1 MKTLCLDI
9 GNTSI
14 KKGISFNNKISRIDH
29 LNYSKDQLD
38 KIYHFLKK
46 DLNGLN
52 SLCVCSV
59 VPEIDKFI
67 SKKFTNFSKKIFF
80 IKKSK
85 LKKFIDTSVNINQLG
100 ADRLINVLAASKL
113 YSKINNF
120 IIVDLGTATTL
131 DLVKNNKYFGGII
144 LPGVKTSYANLVNLA
159 SGIKKMKFQQSTKII
174 GKDTQGALLAGY
186 NTGYKLLIESYIQLL
201 QNKYRNKFKVIFTG
215 GYASNILNKQ
225 SKFTYKEDITLLGIS
240 YYHSLYLKNEKY

>member
-67 SKKFTNFSKKIFF
+67 SKKFTNFSNKIFF

-100 ADRLINVLAASKL
+100 ADRLIN
-113 YSKINNF
+113 
-120 IIVDLGTATTL
+120 
-131 DLVKNNKYFGGII
+131 I
-144 LPGVKTSYANLVNLA
+144 L
-159 SGIKKMKFQQSTKII
+159 
-174 GKDTQGALLAGY
+174 
-186 NTGYKLLIESYIQLL
+186 
-201 QNKYRNKFKVIFTG
+201 
-215 GYASNILNKQ
+215 
-225 SKFTYKEDITLLGIS
+225 
-240 YYHSLYLKNEKY
+240 